1 MTLVPFTDCC
11 LLLGVDPKT
20 LRLWLRAAQLGFT
33 PHPTDARLKCL
44 APSQLRHLA
53 ALHGRFLPD
62 PLPSEV
68 SGPPPLPVPP
78 APSRTGAL
86 ALEADWRQQITLLQ
100 AQVTT
105 LQQQVTELALALVR
119 ERLSAPT
126 HQEPTTSSPARRFH
140 QSRSTCCTL
149 ASLASH

>member
-1 MTLVPFTDCC
+1 MTLVPFPDCC

-68 SGPPPLPVPP
+68 SGSPTSPVPPAAILLQAQP
-78 APSRTGAL
+78 APSRTGAP
-86 ALEADWRQQITLLQ
+86 ALEADWRQQITLLH
-100 AQVTT
+100 AREPCLSLNRGPMGTT
-105 LQQQVTELALALVR
+105 
-119 ERLSAPT
+119 
-126 HQEPTTSSPARRFH
+126 
-140 QSRSTCCTL
+140 
-149 ASLASH
+149 